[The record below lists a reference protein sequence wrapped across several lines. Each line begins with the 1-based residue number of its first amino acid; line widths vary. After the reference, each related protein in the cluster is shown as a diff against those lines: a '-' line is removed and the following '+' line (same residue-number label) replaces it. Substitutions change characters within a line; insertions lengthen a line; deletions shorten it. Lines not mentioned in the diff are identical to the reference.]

1 MHLIFTAAR
10 YFSVNECIREGLLL
24 GRINQPILAA
34 VLNSFEKLNSPSPHL
49 RKKKKNTDTTTA
61 DTTWFF
67 SVFGIGQ
74 ASGMRIVVV
83 FLTMVTEF
91 RKVVDRD
98 IAKKKKKVEIK
109 WTLTKEFSLV
119 LLRIILLIN
128 LSETHDTVSK
138 VNLKDM

>member
-98 IAKKKKKVEIK
+98 IAKKKKKSRNKMDSNKVV
-109 WTLTKEFSLV
+109 LTCATK
-119 LLRIILLIN
+119 N
-128 LSETHDTVSK
+128 NPAH
-138 VNLKDM
+138 

>member
-1 MHLIFTAAR
+1 
-10 YFSVNECIREGLLL
+10 
-24 GRINQPILAA
+24 
-34 VLNSFEKLNSPSPHL
+34 
-49 RKKKKNTDTTTA
+49 
-61 DTTWFF
+61 
-67 SVFGIGQ
+67 
-74 ASGMRIVVV
+74 MRIVVV